1 MKGPRSG
8 FRSALR
14 VSSEMVGGRYRLG
27 DRIGRGGAAD
37 VHEAFDVRLGRE
49 VAVKLFRPDTDP
61 RMEERFSEEAVL
73 LARMQHPGLVTIYDA
88 GRHGGR
94 AYLVMQLI
102 RGETLRARLAAG
114 PLPPERVAELG
125 AALAQA
131 LAHVHGAGIVHRD
144 VKPSNVLL
152 NASGAPHLADFGIA
166 RLVNATRHTAS
177 DVLIGT
183 AAYLAPEQVMGKE
196 VGPPAD
202 VYALGLVLLECLK
215 GELEYEGTPLE
226 SAVARL
232 HRQPVVPASV
242 PHELACL
249 LRAMTAQDAEAR
261 PDAEHCAQALSVLCA
276 DTRVPARMCGS
287 AVGGAK
293 ELPLEPTAAHP
304 RTGTG
309 HAGKTK
315 HTRRRTAGAVLT
327 ALSATLT
334 ATLVM
339 APGSSDTN
347 AERPESGPPS
357 SPSAESPTRTA
368 TREAPSTAVPRPT
381 ASTLP
386 SDSTTSRSPVSNG
399 SDDGNGTDDR
409 TPPGTALRD
418 AREPKRKAKKIADSG
433 TPTDSDTAAD
443 SGTPTDSD
451 TAADSGTPTDSDT
464 AGAAGQA
471 RKTKKSEVSKGHE
484 DHG

>member
-8 FRSALR
+8 FGSALH

-27 DRIGRGGAAD
+27 AGIGRGGAAD

-73 LARMQHPGLVTIYDA
+73 LARMQHPGLVTVYDA
-88 GRHGGR
+88 GRHKER

-102 RGETLRARLAAG
+102 KGETLRTHLTAG
-114 PLPPERVAELG
+114 PLPPGRVAELG

-152 NASGAPHLADFGIA
+152 SASGAPHLADFGIA

-196 VGPPAD
+196 VGPSAD
-202 VYALGLVLLECLK
+202 VYALGLLLLECLK

-226 SAVARL
+226 SALARL
-232 HRQPVVPASV
+232 HRPPVVPPSV

-261 PDAEHCAQALSVLCA
+261 PAAEHCAQALSALRADRHVLSSSASGSPRCTA
-276 DTRVPARMCGS
+276 STDTRVHARTAGI
-287 AVGGAK
+287 AVEEAK
-293 ELPLEPTAAHP
+293 ELPVDRTAADP
-304 RTGTG
+304 RTGTR
-309 HAGKTK
+309 HASRPK
-315 HTRRRTAGAVLT
+315 HIRRRTAGAVLT

-334 ATLVM
+334 VTLAV
-339 APGSSDTN
+339 APGSSETSAGRADS
-347 AERPESGPPS
+347 APPT
-357 SPSAESPTRTA
+357 SPSAEPPTKTA
-368 TREAPSTAVPRPT
+368 TREAPTTAAPRPT
-381 ASTLP
+381 ASALP
-386 SDSTTSRSPVSNG
+386 SGSKTSPSHVSG
-399 SDDGNGTDDR
+399 ASGDGNGAGSR
-409 TPPGTALRD
+409 AAQPGAALRD
-418 AREPKRKAKKIADSG
+418 ARKPTKQVKEAEKAKKS
-433 TPTDSDTAAD
+433 
-443 SGTPTDSD
+443 
-451 TAADSGTPTDSDT
+451 
-464 AGAAGQA
+464 QA
-471 RKTKKSEVSKGHE
+471 SKGHK
-484 DHG
+484 DRG

>member
-1 MKGPRSG
+1 MKGPGSG
-8 FRSALR
+8 FRSALH

-27 DRIGRGGAAD
+27 AGIGRGGAAD

-88 GRHGGR
+88 GRHRGR

-102 RGETLRARLAAG
+102 KGETLRTRLAAG
-114 PLPPERVAELG
+114 PLPPGRVAELG

-183 AAYLAPEQVMGKE
+183 AAYLAPEQVMGKG
-196 VGPPAD
+196 VGPSAD
-202 VYALGLVLLECLK
+202 VYALGLLLLECLK

-232 HRQPVVPASV
+232 HRQPVVPPSV

-261 PDAEHCAQALSVLCA
+261 PDAEHCAQVLSALRADRHVLSSSA
-276 DTRVPARMCGS
+276 SFGPRSTASTDTRVHARTGGI
-287 AVGGAK
+287 AVQEAK
-293 ELPLEPTAAHP
+293 EPAVDTTAADP
-304 RTGTG
+304 RTGTRHPSRPQHG
-309 HAGKTK
+309 
-315 HTRRRTAGAVLT
+315 RRRTAGAVLT

-334 ATLVM
+334 VTLAV
-339 APGSSDTN
+339 APGSSETN
-347 AERPESGPPS
+347 AGRADSAPRT
-357 SPSAESPTRTA
+357 SPSAKPPTKTA
-368 TREAPSTAVPRPT
+368 TREAPSTAAPRPT
-381 ASTLP
+381 ASVFPTDSKTSP
-386 SDSTTSRSPVSNG
+386 SSVAGASGDGHGAGSRAA
-399 SDDGNGTDDR
+399 R
-409 TPPGTALRD
+409 TGAALRD
-418 AREPKRKAKKIADSG
+418 ARQATKEAEEARKSKETDANEAARAAEAKEAKK
-433 TPTDSDTAAD
+433 P
-443 SGTPTDSD
+443 
-451 TAADSGTPTDSDT
+451 
-464 AGAAGQA
+464 QA
-471 RKTKKSEVSKGHE
+471 PKGRE
-484 DHG
+484 GHG

>member
-1 MKGPRSG
+1 MGAG
-8 FRSALR
+8 
-14 VSSEMVGGRYRLG
+14 
-27 DRIGRGGAAD
+27 IGRGGAAD
-37 VHEAFDVRLGRE
+37 VYEAFDVRLGRE

-61 RMEERFSEEAVL
+61 QMEERFSEEAVL

-88 GRHGGR
+88 GRHGER

-102 RGETLRARLAAG
+102 KGETLRTHLAAG
-114 PLPPERVAELG
+114 PLPPGRVAELG

-131 LAHVHGAGIVHRD
+131 LAHVHSAGIVHRD

-183 AAYLAPEQVMGKE
+183 AAYLSPEQVMGKE
-196 VGPPAD
+196 VGPSAD

-232 HRQPVVPASV
+232 HRQPVVPPSV

-249 LRAMTAQDAEAR
+249 LSAMTAQDAGAR
-261 PDAEHCAQALSVLCA
+261 PDAEHCAQALSALCA
-276 DTRVPARMCGS
+276 DAWVPARIGGA
-287 AVGGAK
+287 AVGGA
-293 ELPLEPTAAHP
+293 EEFPVEPTAAHP
-304 RTGTG
+304 LTGTR
-309 HAGKTK
+309 HAGTTK
-315 HTRRRTAGAVLT
+315 HTRRRAAGAVLT

-347 AERPESGPPS
+347 AGRPDSGPPS
-357 SPSAESPTRTA
+357 SPSAESPTKTA

-386 SDSTTSRSPVSNG
+386 SDSRTSRSPVSNG

-418 AREPKRKAKKIADSG
+418 ARAPKQNAKKIADSG
-433 TPTDSDTAAD
+433 TAEDSGAPTDSGTAAD
-443 SGTPTDSD
+443 SGTPTDSG
-451 TAADSGTPTDSDT
+451 TAADSGTPTDSGT
-464 AGAAGQA
+464 AGTAGDA
-471 RKTKKSEVSKGHE
+471 GRTKKAQVSKGHE